1 MSTGWCRRVLLLSLP
16 LALLVAATAQDT
28 QRVEVFGGY
37 SLLHDS
43 LLVPDAANFSGWDAS
58 TTVFLNR
65 WFGATADFSGHY
77 GSSTQIV
84 PAPLLPGATGGK
96 VKYSASPYTFMFG
109 PHFTYR
115 RSRYAPFAQAL
126 FGATHTVN
134 TQTVLV
140 QVTCPPASGSSGPI
154 ETCSPLQGGQSTSTD
169 FSMALGGG
177 LDIDLGHGIS
187 LRPVEADYILQRV
200 GVTLPDNGTFL
211 SHTFYNNHF
220 RYAAGVVFHFGP
232 HLGSSK

>member
-1 MSTGWCRRVLLLSLP
+1 MNASWFRRMLLLSLP
-16 LALLVAATAQDT
+16 LALLVSAAAQDT
-28 QRVEVFGGY
+28 QRVEAFGGY

-58 TTVFLNR
+58 TTIFLNR

-77 GSSTQIV
+77 GSSTLIV
-84 PAPLLPGATGGK
+84 PAPPLPGATEGK
-96 VKYSASPYTFMFG
+96 IGYSASPYTFLFG

-126 FGATHTVN
+126 FGVTHTAT

-140 QVTCPPASGSSGPI
+140 QVTCPPSGSSGPI
-154 ETCSPLQGGQSTSTD
+154 QTCSGLQGGHSTNTD

-177 LDIDLGHGIS
+177 LDIGIGHGIS

-200 GVTLPDNGTFL
+200 STTLPDNGAFY

-220 RYAAGVVFHFGP
+220 RYSAGVVFRFG
-232 HLGSSK
+232 HTLAAKE